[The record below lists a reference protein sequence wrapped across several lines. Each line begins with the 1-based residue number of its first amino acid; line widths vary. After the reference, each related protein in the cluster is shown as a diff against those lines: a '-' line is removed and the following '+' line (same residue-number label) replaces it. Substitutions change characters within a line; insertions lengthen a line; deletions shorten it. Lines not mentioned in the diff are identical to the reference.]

1 MCTMTSRVAPS
12 VQYGNEV
19 ALGAI
24 RNVLRGCHVAS
35 PCRGRRRGSC
45 CVVHGALTNREDLA
59 MDAFV
64 LADLQEEVLQ
74 GSHLS

>member
-1 MCTMTSRVAPS
+1 M
-12 VQYGNEV
+12 
-19 ALGAI
+19 
-24 RNVLRGCHVAS
+24 
-35 PCRGRRRGSC
+35 
-45 CVVHGALTNREDLA
+45 VHGALTNREDLA